1 MTKPLV
7 LDPYLADLTTPIG
20 RLLLGSDG
28 EHLTHVWLPRNTVT
42 TAVATKHPIP
52 VLLRAQ
58 EELSEYFARERSVF
72 TLPLY
77 YEGTTFQHAVWRTLA
92 ELPLGAT
99 TTYLQLATAAGY
111 PKSAR
116 PVGHAVNQNPLAIVI
131 PCHRVLGTR
140 DLGGYAGGLEMK
152 RELLELEGALAPRKA
167 LSLV

>member
-1 MTKPLV
+1 MTKLLT
-7 LDPYLADLTTPIG
+7 LDPYLADVATPIG

-28 EHLTHVWLPRNTVT
+28 EHLTHVWLPRDATS
-42 TAVATKHPIP
+42 AVAVSKHPVP

-58 EELSEYFARERSVF
+58 EELDEYFARERLVF

-77 YEGTTFQHAVWRTLA
+77 YEGTPFQHAIWATLA
-92 ELPLGAT
+92 ELPLGTT

-116 PVGHAVNQNPLAIVI
+116 PTGHAVNQNPLAIVI

-152 RELLELEGALAPRKA
+152 RELLALEGAVATRKV
-167 LSLV
+167 LSAV